1 MQSMQSQHLNA
12 AEIEKRED
20 TPEVLSPTTSDTCQ
34 REQQQNKKAQFQQE
48 FVDQSSQM
56 GCEMTW
62 LEHRAP
68 PVKGNDLKIS
78 LSPSL
83 ASKLRHSLSTRGT
96 VSGTDSDVINELCGF
111 PLLPHTNFNPL
122 LYSLQNER
130 SH

>member
-56 GCEMTW
+56 GCEMT
-62 LEHRAP
+62 
-68 PVKGNDLKIS
+68 
-78 LSPSL
+78 
-83 ASKLRHSLSTRGT
+83 
-96 VSGTDSDVINELCGF
+96 
-111 PLLPHTNFNPL
+111 
-122 LYSLQNER
+122 
-130 SH
+130 